1 MTAALPCQISTP
13 LRITARCAA
22 APSRRQPFR
31 GQGITIMKKSL
42 ILLAGLSVALF
53 STGAQAGHWKFDVV
67 NKSNTAAVEFRTQE
81 NGEWSHNWIENRIE
95 SGDTFNM
102 DFNHDDG
109 DCSVRTQIQFADGS
123 SFDAPV
129 DYCKVATLNVYNDHL
144 TME

>member
-1 MTAALPCQISTP
+1 
-13 LRITARCAA
+13 
-22 APSRRQPFR
+22 
-31 GQGITIMKKSL
+31 MKKSL
-42 ILLAGLSVALF
+42 ILLAALSAALF

-81 NGEWSHNWIENRIE
+81 NGDWSHNWIENRIE

-123 SFDAPV
+123 SFDAPTRHSKGAFRRSLPLSQRRSLSSV
-129 DYCKVATLNVYNDHL
+129 SRAFKMALLALKISSTNATSAVGR
-144 TME
+144 